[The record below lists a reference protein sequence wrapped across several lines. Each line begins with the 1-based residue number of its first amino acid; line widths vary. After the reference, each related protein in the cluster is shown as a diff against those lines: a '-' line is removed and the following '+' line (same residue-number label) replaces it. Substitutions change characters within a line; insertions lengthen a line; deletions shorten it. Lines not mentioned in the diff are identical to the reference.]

1 MDLNL
6 VEIFLQSSLPGMMD
20 CSTTF
25 PFSSPMVM
33 VTQWVYRPD
42 VSPRSAT
49 ESTRG
54 LKIKLAKMCLE
65 SEDFFKDPEKKG
77 KKDYLYFHDRACES
91 AEKE

>member
-1 MDLNL
+1 MDLEL

-25 PFSSPMVM
+25 PSPSPMEM

-54 LKIKLAKMCLE
+54 LKIKLAKMCIE
-65 SEDFFKDPEKKG
+65 SESELLCVIFVTPYTGLSGNSMKVF
-77 KKDYLYFHDRACES
+77 LL
-91 AEKE
+91 